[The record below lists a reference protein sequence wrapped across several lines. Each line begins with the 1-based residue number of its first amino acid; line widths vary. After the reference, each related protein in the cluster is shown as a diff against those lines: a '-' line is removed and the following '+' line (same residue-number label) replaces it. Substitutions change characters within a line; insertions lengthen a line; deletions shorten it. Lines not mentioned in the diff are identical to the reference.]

1 LVRGDISLLTEGA
14 FARRVVSDLRK
25 ARRLILEANMQT
37 QPHTQATFTMLVK
50 PHRLI
55 ASDRVEQTP
64 VCRSDG
70 TKVGIIE
77 RLMID
82 KVSGRIAYAVL
93 SFGGFM
99 GIGVKH
105 IPIPWDRMKYGV
117 SLDAYEINLNDEE
130 LSRDPSFEADK
141 EFDWGYR
148 EEVIGNLTSTARRP
162 IEASGAA
169 GKRFGLS
176 VICDRVS
183 ALVHDGDKPTSP
195 VPARHDCLFSR
206 AAPKGRSDAIET

>member
-37 QPHTQATFTMLVK
+37 QPHTQATFTMSVK

-70 TKVGIIE
+70 TKVGIVE

-117 SLDAYEINLNDEE
+117 SLDAYEINLSDEE

-148 EEVIGNLTSTARRP
+148 EEVIGNLNFYRTP
-162 IEASGAA
+162 
-169 GKRFGLS
+169 
-176 VICDRVS
+176 
-183 ALVHDGDKPTSP
+183 PY
-195 VPARHDCLFSR
+195 
-206 AAPKGRSDAIET
+206 